1 MGKYG
6 VSRKRI
12 LAVLADGKPRGLRDI
27 VKATGLSHD
36 VVSANLL
43 RCWRDGLLLRT
54 KSPIYKQERV
64 FKGRAGWSRNTRP
77 YHLYVLRPKG
87 INHLEVDGREFVP
100 FKKEFLDAR
109 GGGGRSK
116 AKAILDFIRD
126 NSDKAVFS
134 KEIAKALANMGV
146 RISDVMANVRR
157 FEKRGLVYVR
167 GYKLDDRQTPFK
179 NGFLITWID
188 PNKPREQA
196 IEKAIQRTDARLL
209 QENMDSPLMR
219 RVNQTRDMIIE
230 HSKLGRLLSF
240 TYIMNKL
247 QCSESEAEY
256 AINRALQLYPDL
268 KMIKLFNAYRYY
280 YHNSLSGAN
289 LEAAIR
295 MKENYIRMTKG
306 RANRIGHNWEAVVEW
321 FIDKFTVGARFWT
334 QTHRSSNMDPRRITL
349 HLIKSVHGRRNVA
362 EVDRVWE
369 VTPGIFVPPTTY
381 VLSCKWGLIHKE
393 DVDDFL
399 EVLRWS
405 KEFGVNTPD
414 GRQIKQGVVGVFA
427 GGAFDP
433 KENVQLK
440 DGSKISLASYAS
452 RMNIQLLKA
461 ADFNRKLRERG
472 CINLTVQKICRIA
485 KDENEVREIL
495 DKAWKDPVKSDVLI
509 ASIAEK
515 NKKLYD
521 FERMLE
527 EKGSTNT
534 MSVRHRENN

>member
-6 VSRKRI
+6 DSRRLI
-12 LAVLADGKPRGLRDI
+12 LGILADGKPRGLRDI
-27 VKATGLSHD
+27 VKASGLSED
-36 VVSANLL
+36 VVSANLY
-43 RCWRDGLLLRT
+43 RCWKGGFLLRT
-54 KSPIYKQERV
+54 KKPIYEQERV
-64 FKGRAGWSRNTRP
+64 FRGRAGWSRNTRP

-87 INHLEVDGREFVP
+87 IEYREVDGREFVA

-109 GGGGRSK
+109 GGGAKSK
-116 AKAILDFIRD
+116 AKAILDFIRE
-126 NSDKAVFS
+126 NCDKALFS
-134 KEIAKALANMGV
+134 KEIAGSLEDENV
-146 RISDVMANVRR
+146 RISDVMANIRR
-157 FEKRGLVYVR
+157 FEGKGLVYVR

-179 NGFLITWID
+179 DGYLITWID

-196 IEKAIQRTDARLL
+196 IEEAIRRTDARLL
-209 QENMDSPLMR
+209 QENAESPMMG
-219 RVNQTRDMIIE
+219 RVNRVRDIVIE
-230 HSKLGRLLSF
+230 HSKLGRLVGF
-240 TYIMNKL
+240 IYIKNKL
-247 QCSESEAEY
+247 QCNENEVEY
-256 AINRALQLYPDL
+256 AINRALQLYSDL
-268 KMIKLFNAYRYY
+268 KMVKLFNAYRYY
-280 YHNSLSGAN
+280 YHDSLSGVN
-289 LEAAIR
+289 LEAAIK
-295 MKENYIRMTKG
+295 MKENYIRITKG
-306 RANRIGHNWEAVVEW
+306 RANRVGHNWEAVVEW

-334 QTHRSSNMDPRRITL
+334 QVHRSGGMDPRRITL
-349 HLIKSVHGRRNVA
+349 HLIKGVRGRRNVA

-381 VLSCKWGLIHKE
+381 VLSCKWGLIRKD

-452 RMNIQLLKA
+452 RMNIQLLKS
-461 ADFNRKLRERG
+461 ADFNSKLRERG
-472 CINLTVQKICRIA
+472 CLNLTVQKICKIA
-485 KDENEVREIL
+485 KDEDEIREIL
-495 DKAWKDPVKSDVLI
+495 DKVWKEPSRSDMLL

-515 NKKLYD
+515 NKELYD

-527 EKGSTNT
+527 EKKGNI
-534 MSVRHRENN
+534 RF